1 MLSSVKE
8 GAVVT
13 HFPLFT
19 GERVYMREF
28 WKELRLPIE
37 LRRWQSTVD
46 QMLMGVDTGR
56 PMYLMID
63 QSELKAGQVHR
74 RPGVHLDGYWV
85 AGHSPQPGGSHTPR
99 HAPVEPVHSP
109 RPSHWAT
116 PDPKHPGKFVLSWED
131 ASFEEPEAIIL
142 ASNVEGCRGFVGE
155 FDGPIRDG
163 GDASEVDISG
173 LAEVQLEA
181 HQTYIGNVS
190 FLHESLPFPEAC
202 KRTLVRINAPGWA

>member
-8 GAVVT
+8 GNLVT
-13 HFPLFT
+13 HFPKFMY
-19 GERVYMREF
+19 EQVYMFEF
-28 WKELRLPIE
+28 WKELHLPLE

-56 PMYLMID
+56 SMFLMVD
-63 QSELKAGQVHR
+63 QSVMIPGKPHR
-74 RPGVHLDGYWV
+74 RAGVHVDGYWNK
-85 AGHSPQPGGSHTPR
+85 GLSMHNGNLPYHSPLPPPTRHSPQPGGGHTAR
-99 HAPVEPVHSP
+99 SVA
-109 RPSHWAT
+109 
-116 PDPKHPGKFVLSWED
+116 WED
-131 ASFEEPEAIIL
+131 STFDAPEAIIL
-142 ASNVEGCRGFVGE
+142 ATNIEGARGFVGE

-163 GDASEVDISG
+163 GDASEVSLSG
-173 LAEVQLEA
+173 LTEVPLEA

>member
-1 MLSSVKE
+1 MLSSVQE

-13 HFPLFT
+13 HFPRFT
-19 GERVYMREF
+19 HERVYMLEF
-28 WKELRLPIE
+28 WKELRLPLE

-63 QSELKAGQVHR
+63 QSVVVEGQPQR
-74 RPGVHLDGYWV
+74 RPGVHIDGYWNPSWTMHAP
-85 AGHSPQPGGSHTPR
+85 AGR
-99 HAPVEPVHSP
+99 HAPKPEPRWQPSP
-109 RPSHWAT
+109 SRHTPSANM
-116 PDPKHPGKFVLSWED
+116 GWED
-131 ASFEEPEAIIL
+131 SLFDEPEAIIL
-142 ASNVEGCRGFVGE
+142 ASSVQGSRGFVGE
-155 FDGPIRDG
+155 FDGPIHDG
-163 GDASEVDISG
+163 GNASDVDLSG
-173 LAEVQLEA
+173 LTEVQLEA